1 MPCGCRC
8 GAGAGG
14 LRASHPVLRGS
25 RQLCSCSDERLLA
38 GTKRV
43 LVGVTIVCPAA
54 RKTVGNL
61 GFGFLLYGG
70 LYRLFI
76 SSF

>member
-14 LRASHPVLRGS
+14 GAPRSRCFGGAASPAPAAL
-25 RQLCSCSDERLLA
+25 SDSWLA
-38 GTKRV
+38 PRV
-43 LVGVTIVCPAA
+43 LVGVTVVCPAA
-54 RKTVGNL
+54 KKTVGNL
-61 GFGFLLYGG
+61 GFGFLLHGG